1 MLVVDDERPVRDLLV
16 TVLSREGYAVRAL
29 ATGEE
34 AVELAR
40 QQTVDLLLTDV
51 MLPGMSG
58 PELARAIRQHS
69 PHTHVLFMSGY
80 AGALLKEED
89 MADAEFVQK
98 PFDGRTIVSKVRAI
112 LDPARD

>member
-16 TVLSREGYAVRAL
+16 TVLSRQGYVVRAL

-34 AVELAR
+34 AVEVA
-40 QQTVDLLLTDV
+40 QQQEVDLLLTDV

-58 PELARAIRQHS
+58 PDLARAIRKHS

-112 LDPARD
+112 LDPVRE